1 MEGEQARQE
10 HGQGCQGEEAA
21 TGSTV
26 NVNDAPVVE
35 DDKWWFAELDKSVLN
50 DKLIDKILG
59 CIYGNCLGDAVGLG
73 IYLYNVEL
81 PLFLVLLFI

>member
-10 HGQGCQGEEAA
+10 HGQRQGGEEGA
-21 TGSTV
+21 TGSSTV
-26 NVNDAPVVE
+26 NHVHDVTPAVE

-73 IYLYNVEL
+73 IYLL
-81 PLFLVLLFI
+81 SMKR

>member
-1 MEGEQARQE
+1 MEGEQSRQE
-10 HGQGCQGEEAA
+10 HGHRQGGEEGA
-21 TGSTV
+21 TGSSTV
-26 NVNDAPVVE
+26 NVHDVTPVVE

-73 IYLYNVEL
+73 IYLL
-81 PLFLVLLFI
+81 SMKR